1 MATSQSNDIGQ
12 VVISEALRLKEFLN
26 NMAPEDWDADSACQG
41 WIVEDV
47 VAHLAGSGGNWA
59 ASVERALNGDA
70 GPPPRADRSWPPGE
84 RASHPYGPEIR
95 SSREQSPS
103 SASGNVR
110 RGSRPLARVLSS
122 VKDEDWERPCFH
134 RRGPYPMR
142 QYVGVQLQEL
152 TLHGWDIRSGLD
164 SSAELWD
171 DPLALMVGMVPRWL
185 RTAFIANQ
193 DMPTP
198 VRYRF
203 DISSPVEVRE
213 DVLVT
218 GAEYQVGPSGDGPA
232 DVVFR
237 GSTGN
242 YILLMFG
249 RLQVEQALASG
260 RLTAEGSADQAKN
273 FNAWFP
279 GF

>member
-1 MATSQSNDIGQ
+1 MATNSTSDMAQ
-12 VVISEALRLKEFLN
+12 VVTSEAVRLKDFLN
-26 NMAPEDWDADSACQG
+26 NMAPEAWDADSACQG
-41 WIVEDV
+41 WIIEDV
-47 VAHLAGSGGNWA
+47 MAHLAGSGGNWA
-59 ASVERALNGDA
+59 ATVERALNGDA
-70 GPPPRADRSWPPGE
+70 GPPSGGSFLPAGA

-95 SSREQSPS
+95 ASREQSRDQLLEMF
-103 SASGNVR
+103 AAGHDHLR
-110 RGSRPLARVLSS
+110 QVLSG
-122 VKDEDWERPCFH
+122 VQDEDWEKPCFH
-134 RRGPYPMR
+134 RRGPLPLW

-164 SSAELWD
+164 SAAELWD
-171 DPLALMVGMVPRWL
+171 EPLPLMVSMVPRWL
-185 RTAFIANQ
+185 RTAFIPNQ

-203 DISSPVEVRE
+203 NISSPVEVRE
-213 DVLVT
+213 DLLVT
-218 GAEYQVGPSGDGPA
+218 GREYQAGPSGDEPA

-237 GSTGN
+237 CNTGD

-249 RLQVEQALASG
+249 RMQVEQALASG
-260 RLTAEGSADQAKN
+260 RLTAEGSLDQAKN